1 MKKISQ
7 TSCFTHPQGGE
18 VFLFTLRNA
27 KGMEVEISNYGA
39 IIRAIRFPV
48 GQQKKIDLVL
58 GLDTMEDYLS
68 PDYLKAYPYL
78 GAVIGRYGNR
88 IGRGQFTLEGKDYQ
102 LASNNGPDHLHGG
115 ITGFDKKVWTLK
127 EMGEDPHPWL
137 VLSCLSPDGEEG
149 YPGNLRTE
157 IRFKLNDDNE
167 LSYSFDAVTDKTTI
181 VNLTHH
187 SYFNFKDGQ
196 GTIRD
201 YALQIGADAILEQDD
216 NFVTTGKLISV
227 AGSAHDFKQ
236 MRRIDANWNEETGF
250 DQSFVRNQEGLLQ
263 PAAVAECGDT
273 GIRMELFT
281 SEPVVHFYT
290 ARWLGPL
297 KGKAGNTY
305 GPYSGF
311 CLETQVHP
319 NAINIPSFPN
329 TVLRPGEKYSTR
341 TVYRFS
347 ALAPK

>member
-1 MKKISQ
+1 MLKKISYI
-7 TSCFTHPQGGE
+7 SCFMHPQGGE

-39 IIRAIRFPV
+39 IIRAIRFPAT
-48 GQQKKIDLVL
+48 GNKSIDLVL

-78 GAVIGRYGNR
+78 GAAVGRYGNR
-88 IGRGQFTLEGKDYQ
+88 IGRGRFHLEGKDYQ

-127 EMGEDPHPWL
+127 DMGEDPHPWL
-137 VLSCLSPDGEEG
+137 VLSYLSPDGEEN
-149 YPGNLRTE
+149 YPGNLHTD
-157 IRFKLNDDNE
+157 IRFELNEENE
-167 LSYSFDAVTDKTTI
+167 LRYSFNAVTDKTTI

-187 SYFNFKDGQ
+187 SYFNFRDGK
-196 GTIRD
+196 GSIRD
-201 YALQIGADAILEQDD
+201 YNLQIDADAILEQDD
-216 NFVTTGKLISV
+216 NFVTTGKLIPV
-227 AGSAHDFKQ
+227 AGTAHDFRQ
-236 MRRIDANWNEETGF
+236 IRRIDADWNEETGF
-250 DQSFVRNQEGLLQ
+250 DQSFVRRSKGLSQ
-263 PAAVAECGDT
+263 PAAVAECADT

-297 KGKAGNTY
+297 KGKKGTIY

-329 TVLRPGEKYSTR
+329 TILQPGEKYSTQ

-347 ALAPK
+347 AI